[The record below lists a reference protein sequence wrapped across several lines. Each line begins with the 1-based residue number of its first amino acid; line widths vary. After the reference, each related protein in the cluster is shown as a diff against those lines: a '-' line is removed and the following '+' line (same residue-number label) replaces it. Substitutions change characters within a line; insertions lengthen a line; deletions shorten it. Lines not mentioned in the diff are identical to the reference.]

1 MCYRDA
7 RQESLYNHLLFFYGR
22 NRVNSFFF
30 LWDTYLVTSCMLH
43 SERQTDLFENY
54 KQRMA
59 EKTAIETQLKNLTI
73 QVSSEPQK

>member
-1 MCYRDA
+1 MLDKKVYIIIC
-7 RQESLYNHLLFFYGR
+7 FFFMD
-22 NRVNSFFF
+22 VIELIVFFF

-59 EKTAIETQLKNLTI
+59 EKTTIETQLKNLTI
-73 QVSSEPQK
+73 QVSSESQK

>member
-1 MCYRDA
+1 MLDKKVYRIIC
-7 RQESLYNHLLFFYGR
+7 FFFMD
-22 NRVNSFFF
+22 VIELIVFFF

-59 EKTAIETQLKNLTI
+59 EKTTIETQLKNLTI

>member
-1 MCYRDA
+1 MDVIELIVC
-7 RQESLYNHLLFFYGR
+7 
-22 NRVNSFFF
+22 FF

-59 EKTAIETQLKNLTI
+59 EKTTIETQLKNLTI

>member
-1 MCYRDA
+1 MLDKKVYIIIC
-7 RQESLYNHLLFFYGR
+7 FFFMD
-22 NRVNSFFF
+22 VIELILCFF

-59 EKTAIETQLKNLTI
+59 EKTTIETQLKNLTI

>member
-1 MCYRDA
+1 MLDKKVYIIIC
-7 RQESLYNHLLFFYGR
+7 FFFMD
-22 NRVNSFFF
+22 VIELIVFFF

-59 EKTAIETQLKNLTI
+59 EKTTIETQLKNLTI

>member
-1 MCYRDA
+1 MLDKKVYRIIC
-7 RQESLYNHLLFFYGR
+7 FFFMD
-22 NRVNSFFF
+22 VIELIVFFF

>member
-1 MCYRDA
+1 MLDKKVYIIIC
-7 RQESLYNHLLFFYGR
+7 FFFMD
-22 NRVNSFFF
+22 VIELIVFFF

-54 KQRMA
+54 KQRMV
-59 EKTAIETQLKNLTI
+59 EKTTIETQLKNLTI

>member
-1 MCYRDA
+1 MLDKKVYIIIC
-7 RQESLYNHLLFFYGR
+7 FFFMD
-22 NRVNSFFF
+22 VIELIVFFF
-30 LWDTYLVTSCMLH
+30 LWDTYLVFSCMLH

-59 EKTAIETQLKNLTI
+59 EKTTIETQLKNLTI

>member
-1 MCYRDA
+1 MLDKKVYIIICF
-7 RQESLYNHLLFFYGR
+7 FFYGR
-22 NRVNSFFF
+22 DRVNTLCF

-59 EKTAIETQLKNLTI
+59 EKTAIAQLKNLTI

>member
-1 MCYRDA
+1 MLDKKVYIIIC
-7 RQESLYNHLLFFYGR
+7 FFFID
-22 NRVNSFFF
+22 VIELIVFFF

-59 EKTAIETQLKNLTI
+59 EKTTIETQLKNLTI

>member
-1 MCYRDA
+1 MLDKKVYIIIC
-7 RQESLYNHLLFFYGR
+7 FFFMD
-22 NRVNSFFF
+22 VIELIVFFF

-59 EKTAIETQLKNLTI
+59 EKTTIETQLKNLTI
-73 QVSSEPQK
+73 QVSSKPQK

>member
-1 MCYRDA
+1 MLDKKVYIIIC
-7 RQESLYNHLLFFYGR
+7 FFFMD
-22 NRVNSFFF
+22 VIELIVFFFF

-59 EKTAIETQLKNLTI
+59 EKTTIETQLKNLTI